1 MEHKLYEL
9 HAAMCQVFT
18 SPKRL
23 EILNLLRDKELSV
36 GELVRIAKIRQAN
49 LSQHLSILREK
60 GIVKTRRVGKTIY
73 YSLSNPKIIK
83 AFDIIREILLARLSE
98 NDKLIKGIRKWRK
111 QNVK

>member
-9 HAAMCQVFT
+9 HAQMCQIFT
-18 SPKRL
+18 SSKRL

-36 GELVRIAKIRQAN
+36 GQLVKLVNIRQAN

-60 GIVKTRRVGKTIY
+60 GIVKTRREGVTIY

-83 AFDIIREILLARLSE
+83 AFDIIREILFEKMSKDERFFQRIA
-98 NDKLIKGIRKWRK
+98 KAKGR
-111 QNVK
+111 